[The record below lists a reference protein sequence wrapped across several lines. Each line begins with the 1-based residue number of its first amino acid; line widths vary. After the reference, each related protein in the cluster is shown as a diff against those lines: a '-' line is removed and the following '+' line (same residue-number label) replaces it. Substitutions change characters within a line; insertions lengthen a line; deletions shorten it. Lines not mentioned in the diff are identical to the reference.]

1 MSGANDVVLY
11 QELAAQNGKKIGVA
25 TLNSE
30 KSLNA
35 LSLPMVESL
44 LPQLQTWQTDNSISM
59 VLLQGA
65 GDKAFCA
72 GGDIR
77 DLPVTQAQA
86 AVDHLVPQHKA
97 GIGQNGF
104 SHILLPVIAGWGLS
118 GVNDV
123 HPSHPCDRTRIGLR
137 A

>member
-44 LPQLQTWQTDNSISM
+44 QPNHQAWQADISISM
-59 VLLQGA
+59 VFLQGV
-65 GDKAFCA
+65 GEKAFCA
-72 GGDIR
+72 GGYIR
-77 DLPVTQAQA
+77 ELKKTNQVENITLEKILSNEKIQFIGF
-86 AVDHLVPQHKA
+86 LKA
-97 GIGQNGF
+97 PC
-104 SHILLPVIAGWGLS
+104 LLTPEMCGS
-118 GVNDV
+118 
-123 HPSHPCDRTRIGLR
+123 
-137 A
+137 